1 MGLPGSPDMSPDDW
15 YALLGPF
22 GYPSIESVW
31 RSSNLAGDPYYLN
44 IEISLKP
51 SDSCDLKGNEW
62 LIRTDLLMQAM
73 RAVEAVKRR
82 GYPLTDAPGIEIQG
96 EYRFQAGQAEPE
108 FIPSFARLRMNVRGT
123 AK

>member
-1 MGLPGSPDMSPDDW
+1 MSPDDW

-31 RSSNLAGDPYYLN
+31 HSSNLAGDPYYLN
-44 IEISLKP
+44 IEISLTP
-51 SDSCDLKGNEW
+51 SDDCDLQDNEW
-62 LIRTDLLMQAM
+62 LVRTDLLMQAM
-73 RAVEAVKRR
+73 RAVETVKRL
-82 GYPLTDAPGIEIQG
+82 GYPLTDAPAIVIEG
-96 EYRFQAGQAEPE
+96 EYKFQIGQADPE